1 MHGDIR
7 IWQLTLLLS
16 AKSASLDGAVSTELN
31 QSLVWIKCFFY
42 KNINILGGKVCVT
55 AACLFSRRSYVL
67 DLASFSSLWWKVFTS
82 WKSLEEHD
90 RDLPL
95 CISFLL
101 EKGAPHLPC
110 SLEGYVIR
118 AETFSVLKDWERR
131 RKKVKRF
138 WPAWLPLCCSPW
150 LRWYV
155 DSDTQQGDTE
165 LGAEGCAGGQRGT
178 SERSLKAGR
187 MKRQETHEV

>member
-16 AKSASLDGAVSTELN
+16 AKSASLDRAVSTKLN

-42 KNINILGGKVCVT
+42 KNISIWGGKVCVT
-55 AACLFSRRSYVL
+55 LVCSFSRRTYVL
-67 DLASFSSLWWKVFTS
+67 VLASVSSLWWKIFNS
-82 WKSLEEHD
+82 WKSLGEHS

-110 SLEGYVIR
+110 SLEGYVIP
-118 AETFSVLKDWERR
+118 AKTFCLLKDWERR
-131 RKKVKRF
+131 RKKVKWF
-138 WPAWLPLCCSPW
+138 WPAWLPLLQC
-150 LRWYV
+150 L
-155 DSDTQQGDTE
+155 
-165 LGAEGCAGGQRGT
+165 A
-178 SERSLKAGR
+178 
-187 MKRQETHEV
+187 